1 MATAAAC
8 PPSIRSRCATPA
20 RRRST
25 SPRSSMVE
33 AFEQILRN
41 TALTLQ
47 MEALLIPSI
56 SVLLKRRGSTLLDL
70 QRFMND
76 QRNGDLVRLGERS
89 DNPAQR
95 LFFRDR
101 FYAKTF
107 DPRSGG
113 WPVNWPSSGVI

>member
-1 MATAAAC
+1 ML
-8 PPSIRSRCATPA
+8 
-20 RRRST
+20 
-25 SPRSSMVE
+25 E
-33 AFEQILRN
+33 AFRQILDN

-47 MEALLIPSI
+47 MEALLIPCV
-56 SVLLKRRGSTLLDL
+56 SVLLNRRGSTLLDL

-76 QRNGDLVRLGERS
+76 QRNGDLVRLGARF

-107 DPRSGG
+107 DPESGG
-113 WPVNWPSSGVI
+113 WTLARLSHVVDSVRHGEARHSFARSPCG

>member
-1 MATAAAC
+1 
-8 PPSIRSRCATPA
+8 
-20 RRRST
+20 
-25 SPRSSMVE
+25 
-33 AFEQILRN
+33 
-41 TALTLQ
+41 

-101 FYAKTF
+101 SATA
-107 DPRSGG
+107 RWTSERR
-113 WPVNWPSSGVI
+113 WTAASW

>member
-1 MATAAAC
+1 MPTLNPFALRDTAPQAIDIAAQ
-8 PPSIRSRCATPA
+8 ALL
-20 RRRST
+20 
-25 SPRSSMVE
+25 E
-33 AFEQILRN
+33 AFKQILRN

-101 FYAKTF
+101 FDVAPGFRTG
-107 DPRSGG
+107 R
-113 WPVNWPSSGVI
+113 